1 VYFLIT
7 GGCGFVGTNLTLN
20 LLKKGK
26 KIIII
31 DNFSKPQSYIN
42 YKFLKKKK
50 NIIFFK
56 KSIFDKKFIF
66 KTIRKYKPDTIF
78 HLAGQVAM
86 SKSLIDPLKDF
97 YDNAVGTVFL
107 LEAVRLFSKKTKI
120 IYASSNKVYGD
131 LSNFKIKKE
140 KTRYSSVDY
149 KNGFTEN
156 LALNFKTPYGC
167 SKGSADQYVLDYSRI
182 YKINTTVFRHS
193 TIYGG
198 RQFFTYD
205 QGWLG
210 WFSAQAFKQYKLKNK
225 NKFSISGNGKQVR
238 DLLHVDDVVKLYIL
252 ASKKFKNLNGE
263 AFNIGGGPKNSL
275 SIIELIHILE
285 NKYKIKL
292 NYYFKKERISDQK
305 IFISNNSKIT
315 RATGWKPKISI
326 KYGIRKIL
334 LWIKDSKIYEKLQSN

>member
-1 VYFLIT
+1 MYFLIT
-7 GGCGFVGTNLTLN
+7 GGCGFVGTNLALN
-20 LLKKGK
+20 LLKRRK
-26 KIIII
+26 KIIIV
-31 DNFSKPQSYIN
+31 DNFSKPQSFLN
-42 YKFLKKKK
+42 YKFLKNK

-56 KSIFDKKFIF
+56 KNILDKKFIF
-66 KTIRKYKPDTIF
+66 KIIKKYKPNTIF

-86 SKSLIDPLKDF
+86 SKSLIHPLKDF
-97 YDNAVGTVFL
+97 YDNVVGTVFL
-107 LEAVRLFSKKTKI
+107 LEAVRLFSSKTKI

-131 LSNFKIKKE
+131 LINFKTKKG
-140 KTRYSSVDY
+140 KNRYVSPDY
-149 KNGFTEN
+149 KKGFSEN
-156 LALNFKTPYGC
+156 FALNFKTPYGC
-167 SKGSADQYVLDYSRI
+167 SKGAADQYVLDYSRTF
-182 YKINTTVFRHS
+182 KIKTTVFRHS

-210 WFSAQAFKQYKLKNK
+210 WFCSQAFKKYKSGKI

-252 ASKKFKNLNGE
+252 ASKKFKKLNGE

-275 SIIELIHILE
+275 SIIELINILE
-285 NKYKIKL
+285 KKYKFKL

-315 RATGWKPKISI
+315 KAIGWKPKVSI
-326 KYGIRKIL
+326 MHGINKIL
-334 LWIKDSKIYEKLQSN
+334 FWIKDSKIYEKLQSN

>member
-1 VYFLIT
+1 MYFLIT
-7 GGCGFVGTNLTLN
+7 GGCGFVGTNLALS
-20 LLKKGK
+20 LLKKRK

-31 DNFSKPQSYIN
+31 DNFSKPQSLLN
-42 YKFLKKKK
+42 YKFLKKQK

-56 KSIFDKKFIF
+56 KNIFDKKFIF
-66 KTIRKYKPDTIF
+66 KTIMKYKPNTIF

-86 SKSLIDPLKDF
+86 SKSLINPLKDF
-97 YDNAVGTVFL
+97 YDNVVGTVYL

-120 IYASSNKVYGD
+120 IYSSSNKVYGD
-131 LSNFKIKKE
+131 LLNLKIKKE
-140 KTRYSSVDY
+140 KTRYTSFNY

-182 YKINTTVFRHS
+182 FKINTTVFRHS

-210 WFSAQAFKQYKLKNK
+210 WFSTQAFKQYKFKNK

-305 IFISNNSKIT
+305 IFISNNFKIT
-315 RATGWKPKISI
+315 RAIGWKPKISI
-326 KYGIRKIL
+326 KYGIPKIL

>member
-1 VYFLIT
+1 MYFLIT
-7 GGCGFVGTNLTLN
+7 GGCGFVGTNLVLS
-20 LLKKGK
+20 LLKKK
-26 KIIII
+26 KNIIII
-31 DNFSKPQSYIN
+31 DNFSKPQSLLN

-66 KTIRKYKPDTIF
+66 KTIKKYKPNTIF

-86 SKSLIDPLKDF
+86 SKSLINPLKDF
-97 YDNAVGTVFL
+97 YDNVVGTLFL

-140 KTRYSSVDY
+140 KTRYTSFDC
-149 KNGFTEN
+149 KNGFSEN
-156 LALNFKTPYGC
+156 LSLNFKTPYGC

-182 YKINTTVFRHS
+182 FKINTTVFRHS

-198 RQFFTYD
+198 RQFFTSD

-210 WFSAQAFKQYKLKNK
+210 WFTTQAFKQYKFKNRI
-225 NKFSISGNGKQVR
+225 KFSISGNGKQVR

-252 ASKKFKNLNGE
+252 ASKKFKTLNGE
-263 AFNIGGGPKNSL
+263 VFNIGGGHKNSL

-285 NKYKIKL
+285 NKFQIKL
-292 NYYFKKERISDQK
+292 NYYFKKERINDQK

-315 RATGWKPKISI
+315 KAIGWKPKISI
-326 KYGIRKIL
+326 EYGINKIL
-334 LWIKDSKIYEKLQSN
+334 YWIKDSKLYEKL